1 MRELKQEEVL
11 KRLVFDERGLIPVVV
26 QEARTREVLMMAY
39 MNREA
44 LRLTLESGETW
55 FFSRSRQ
62 SLWHKGETSGHR
74 QRVVALRADCDY
86 DTLLVEVEQ
95 VGGVACHEG
104 EPSCFHHVV
113 KPAEGEGGVGEAGP
127 EILRQLYELVLER
140 QAHPRPDSYT
150 CRLLEAGPDRI
161 LQKVGE
167 EAVEVVIAGK
177 NGRPEE
183 IVPEVA
189 DLFYHL
195 LVFLGAQ
202 RLEPE
207 KIFGELKRRRMLP
220 KEVKNY

>member
-1 MRELKQEEVL
+1 MKALAKEEVL
-11 KRLVFDERGLIPVVV
+11 ERLVFDERGLIPVVV

-62 SLWHKGETSGHR
+62 TLWHKGETSGHR
-74 QRVVALRADCDY
+74 QRVVALWADCDY

-95 VGGVACHEG
+95 VGGIACHEG
-104 EPSCFHHVV
+104 EPSCFHHAVG
-113 KPAEGEGGVGEAGP
+113 PAEGEERAGP
-127 EILRQLYELVLER
+127 EILRRLYELVLER

-183 IVPEVA
+183 IIPEVA
-189 DLFYHL
+189 DLLYHL
-195 LVFLGAQ
+195 LVFLGSQ
-202 RLEPE
+202 KLEPE
-207 KIFGELKRRRMLP
+207 RVFGELQRRRILP
-220 KEVKNY
+220 K